1 MAWYAYCIGEKQAF
15 PELARHRKP
24 VPLESVFGVS
34 GNQVFL
40 YPASDLAVVVSE
52 HNPQETLNQKSGVD
66 HARVIADCFQHST
79 VLPFRFGTIF
89 SDDES
94 LRKSIRSNQRQ
105 FLGNIDKLRGK
116 TEMHLKIFVDDCCAP
131 RDRTPPGGEGVGR
144 EYLSNLRESAS
155 RARERQTRA
164 RAVSFQ
170 MHRLF
175 LPLDEEVSCRLMD
188 NGKMMLDIAHL
199 IDRKCVE
206 RYHNKF
212 VTTSAMMRDCQ
223 MQLSGPWPPYH
234 FVHRL
239 TRTMHSPAQRRRCS
253 CSVSFGRG
261 HGVAFWNRRQCWY
274 KARQFFAHQ
283 MSSSP
288 RLELSFFQRRSS

>member
-15 PELARHRKP
+15 PALARHRKP
-24 VPLESVFGVS
+24 VAMETVFGVS

-40 YPASDLAVVVSE
+40 YPASDLAVIVSE
-52 HNPQETLNQKSGVD
+52 HNPRETLNQRSGVD

-79 VLPFRFGTIF
+79 VLPFRFGTVF
-89 SDDES
+89 NDDES

-105 FLGNIDKLRGK
+105 FLGNIDKLRGR
-116 TEMHLKIFVDDCCAP
+116 TEMHLKIFVDDCCRREIEKHLTA
-131 RDRTPPGGEGVGR
+131 EGVGR
-144 EYLSNLRESAS
+144 EYLSNLRENAS

-175 LPLDEEVSCRLMD
+175 IPLDEEVSCRLME

-199 IDRKCVE
+199 IDRKSVE
-206 RYHNKF
+206 RYQNKF
-212 VTTSAMMRDCQ
+212 VTTSAVMRECQ

-239 TRTMHSPAQRRRCS
+239 TRPSYAASQPAASPAAAEAPA
-253 CSVSFGRG
+253 VPMMEP
-261 HGVAFWNRRQCWY
+261 AP
-274 KARQFFAHQ
+274 ALA
-283 MSSSP
+283 
-288 RLELSFFQRRSS
+288 

>member
-24 VPLESVFGVS
+24 VPLESVHGVS

-40 YPASDLAVVVSE
+40 YPASDLAVIVSE
-52 HNPQETLNQKSGVD
+52 HNPADALNQKSGVD
-66 HARVIADCFQHST
+66 HARVIADCFKHST
-79 VLPFRFGTIF
+79 VLPFRFGTVF
-89 SDDES
+89 NDDES

-105 FLGNIDKLRGK
+105 FIGNIEKLRGK
-116 TEMHLKIFVDDCCAP
+116 TEMHLKILVDDCCCGRELAHISA
-131 RDRTPPGGEGVGR
+131 DKVGR
-144 EYLSNLRESAS
+144 GYLTNLRETAT
-155 RARERQTRA
+155 RQRERQTRA

-175 LPLDEEVSCRLMD
+175 MPLDEEVSCRLTD
-188 NGKMMLDIAHL
+188 TGKMLLDISHL

-206 RYHNKF
+206 RYQNKF
-212 VTTSAMMRDCQ
+212 TSTSAIMKDCQ

-239 TRTMHSPAQRRRCS
+239 TRGAHVPSQPQEPLSTPSPAAQPLAAM
-253 CSVSFGRG
+253 V
-261 HGVAFWNRRQCWY
+261 
-274 KARQFFAHQ
+274 
-283 MSSSP
+283 
-288 RLELSFFQRRSS
+288 

>member
-1 MAWYAYCIGEKQAF
+1 MAWYAYCISEKQAF
-15 PELARHRKP
+15 PALARHRKP
-24 VPLESVFGVS
+24 VPLETVLGVS

-40 YPASDLAVVVSE
+40 YPASDLAVIVSE
-52 HNPQETLNQKSGVD
+52 HNPQEALNQKSGVD
-66 HARVIADCFQHST
+66 HARVIADCFRHST
-79 VLPFRFGTIF
+79 VLPFRFGTVF
-89 SDDES
+89 HDDET

-116 TEMHLKIFVDDCCAP
+116 TEMHLKIFVDDCCGREIEKHLAS
-131 RDRTPPGGEGVGR
+131 ESVGR
-144 EYLSNLRESAS
+144 AYLSNLRENAS

-188 NGKMMLDIAHL
+188 NGKMLLDIAHL

-212 VTTSAMMRDCQ
+212 ASTSAIMRECQ

-234 FVHRL
+234 FVHKL
-239 TRTMHSPAQRRRCS
+239 TRPVHAQTPVAATAAAPA
-253 CSVSFGRG
+253 SVPAEAP
-261 HGVAFWNRRQCWY
+261 VMTLMEPAPAFV
-274 KARQFFAHQ
+274 
-283 MSSSP
+283 
-288 RLELSFFQRRSS
+288 

>member
-24 VPLESVFGVS
+24 IPLTSIHGVS

-52 HNPQETLNQKSGVD
+52 HNPTETLNQKSGVD

-79 VLPFRFGTIF
+79 VLPFRFGTVF
-89 SDDES
+89 NDDEA

-116 TEMHLKIFVDDCCAP
+116 TEMHLKIHVDDCCLHHAAHP
-131 RDRTPPGGEGVGR
+131 EAADHAGR
-144 EYLSNLRESAS
+144 EYLTNLRENAA
-155 RARERQTRA
+155 RQRERQTRA
-164 RAVSFQ
+164 RAVAFQ

-175 LPLDEEVSCRLMD
+175 APQDEEISCRLTE
-188 NGKMMLDIAHL
+188 NGKMVLDVAHL
-199 IDRKCVE
+199 IDRKYVE
-206 RYHNKF
+206 RYQNKF
-212 VTTSAMMRDCQ
+212 HSTSAMMRDCH

-239 TRTMHSPAQRRRCS
+239 TRPHVHPAQ
-253 CSVSFGRG
+253 
-261 HGVAFWNRRQCWY
+261 A
-274 KARQFFAHQ
+274 AA
-283 MSSSP
+283 SP
-288 RLELSFFQRRSS
+288 EQPQPAVTMPAMA

>member
-1 MAWYAYCIGEKQAF
+1 MECLAMAWYAYCIGEKQAF

-24 VPLESVFGVS
+24 VPMASVLGVS

-52 HNPQETLNQKSGVD
+52 HNPNEALNQRSGVD

-89 SDDES
+89 NDDEL

-105 FLGNIDKLRGK
+105 FLGNIEKLRGK
-116 TEMHLKIFVDDCCAP
+116 AEMHLKIFVDDCCSKEIEKHLAAS
-131 RDRTPPGGEGVGR
+131 GAGSG
-144 EYLSNLRESAS
+144 YLSNLRETAV

-170 MHRLF
+170 MHRMF
-175 LPLDEEVSCRLMD
+175 MPLDEDVSCRLTE
-188 NGKMMLDIAHL
+188 NGKMVLDIAHL
-199 IDRKCVE
+199 IERKHVE
-206 RYHNKF
+206 RYQNKF
-212 VTTSAMMRDCQ
+212 ATTSATMRECH

-239 TRTMHSPAQRRRCS
+239 TRNGHAHPQPAA
-253 CSVSFGRG
+253 VHIPGPA
-261 HGVAFWNRRQCWY
+261 VAP
-274 KARQFFAHQ
+274 AAPVIGAAPA
-283 MSSSP
+283 MA
-288 RLELSFFQRRSS
+288 

>member
-24 VPLESVFGVS
+24 VPMESVLGVS

-40 YPASDLAVVVSE
+40 YPASDLAVIVSE
-52 HNPQETLNQKSGVD
+52 HNPAETLNQKSGVD

-79 VLPFRFGTIF
+79 VLPFRFGTVF
-89 SDDES
+89 TDDDS

-116 TEMHLKIFVDDCCAP
+116 TEMHLKIVVDDCCGREIERQAP
-131 RDRTPPGGEGVGR
+131 IETVGR
-144 EYLSNLRESAS
+144 EYLTNLRENAA
-155 RARERQTRA
+155 RTRERQTRA

-175 LPLDEEVSCRLMD
+175 MPLDEEVSCRLTES
-188 NGKMMLDIAHL
+188 GKMVLDIAHL
-199 IDRKCVE
+199 IDRKFVE
-206 RYHNKF
+206 RYQNKF
-212 VTTSAMMRDCQ
+212 TTTCTMMRECQ
-223 MQLSGPWPPYH
+223 MQISGPWPPYH

-239 TRTMHSPAQRRRCS
+239 TRGSHAQTAVVAPSPAQA
-253 CSVSFGRG
+253 SVAQPVI
-261 HGVAFWNRRQCWY
+261 HLPDPIPVLA
-274 KARQFFAHQ
+274 
-283 MSSSP
+283 
-288 RLELSFFQRRSS
+288 

>member
-1 MAWYAYCIGEKQAF
+1 M
-15 PELARHRKP
+15 
-24 VPLESVFGVS
+24 ESVLGVS

-40 YPASDLAVVVSE
+40 YPASDLAVIVSE
-52 HNPQETLNQKSGVD
+52 HNPQESLNQKSGVD

-79 VLPFRFGTIF
+79 ILPFRFGTVF

-105 FLGNIDKLRGK
+105 FLGHIDKLRGK
-116 TEMHLKIFVDDCCAP
+116 TEMHLKIFVDDCCA
-131 RDRTPPGGEGVGR
+131 REIEHHLGGEGVGR

-175 LPLDEEVSCRLMD
+175 QPLDEEVSCRLLD
-188 NGKMMLDIAHL
+188 NGKIMLDIAHL

-212 VTTSAMMRDCQ
+212 VTTSAMLRECQ
-223 MQLSGPWPPYH
+223 MQISGPWPPYH

-239 TRTMHSPAQRRRCS
+239 TRASHTPSQPASVPALVAVETPAIPILEPSPVLA
-253 CSVSFGRG
+253 
-261 HGVAFWNRRQCWY
+261 
-274 KARQFFAHQ
+274 
-283 MSSSP
+283 
-288 RLELSFFQRRSS
+288 

>member
-15 PELARHRKP
+15 PELLRHRKP
-24 VPLESVFGVS
+24 VPLEFLHGVS

-40 YPASDLAVVVSE
+40 YPASEFAVIVSE
-52 HNPQETLNQKSGVD
+52 HNPEEAFDQKAGVE

-79 VLPFRFGTIF
+79 ILPFRFGTVF
-89 SDDES
+89 HGDEA
-94 LRKSIRSNQRQ
+94 LRKSVRSNQKQ
-105 FLGNIDKLRGK
+105 FQSNIDKVRGK
-116 TEMHLKIFVDDCCAP
+116 TEMHLKILVDDCCGPAIERQKHADTSWHMHTDAAG
-131 RDRTPPGGEGVGR
+131 RD
-144 EYLSNLRESAS
+144 YLAHLRENAT

-175 LPLDEEVSCRLMD
+175 QPLDEEVCCRLAEK
-188 NGKMMLDIAHL
+188 GKILLDIAHL

-206 RYHNKF
+206 RYQNKF
-212 VTTSAMMRDCQ
+212 ATTNAGTPNCH

-239 TRTMHSPAQRRRCS
+239 TRATHAHAQQAPESAGLQEPDTAPASPLLEP
-253 CSVSFGRG
+253 
-261 HGVAFWNRRQCWY
+261 VA
-274 KARQFFAHQ
+274 AIA
-283 MSSSP
+283 
-288 RLELSFFQRRSS
+288 

>member
-24 VPLESVFGVS
+24 VPLESVHGVS

-40 YPASDLAVVVSE
+40 YPASDLAVIVSE
-52 HNPQETLNQKSGVD
+52 HNPSESLNQKSGVD
-66 HARVIADCFQHST
+66 HARVIADCFKHST

-89 SDDES
+89 NDDES

-116 TEMHLKIFVDDCCAP
+116 TEMHLKIFVDDCCGRELAQLSS
-131 RDRTPPGGEGVGR
+131 DKVGR
-144 EYLSNLRESAS
+144 GYLTNLRETAT
-155 RARERQTRA
+155 RQRERQTRA

-175 LPLDEEVSCRLMD
+175 APLDEEVSCRLTET
-188 NGKMMLDIAHL
+188 GKMVLDIAHL
-199 IDRKCVE
+199 IDRKYVE
-206 RYHNKF
+206 RYQNKF
-212 VTTSAMMRDCQ
+212 TTTCAMMRDCQ

-239 TRTMHSPAQRRRCS
+239 TRGAHIPAHSPVEPVTTA
-253 CSVSFGRG
+253 
-261 HGVAFWNRRQCWY
+261 VASAPQQVV
-274 KARQFFAHQ
+274 AMA
-283 MSSSP
+283 
-288 RLELSFFQRRSS
+288 

>member
-15 PELARHRKP
+15 PALARHRKP
-24 VPLESVFGVS
+24 VALESVFGVS

-40 YPASDLAVVVSE
+40 YPASDLAIVVSE
-52 HNPQETLNQKSGVD
+52 HNPQESFNQRSGVD
-66 HARVIADCFQHST
+66 HARVISDCFQHST
-79 VLPFRFGTIF
+79 VLPFRFGTVF
-89 SDDES
+89 NDDES

-105 FLGNIDKLRGK
+105 FQGNIDKLRGK
-116 TEMHLKIFVDDCCAP
+116 TEMHLKIFVDDCCG
-131 RDRTPPGGEGVGR
+131 REIEKRFGGEGVGR
-144 EYLSNLRESAS
+144 EYLSNLRENAS

-175 LPLDEEVSCRLMD
+175 MPLDEEVSCRLMD
-188 NGKMMLDIAHL
+188 NGKMMLDVAHL

-206 RYHNKF
+206 RYQNKF
-212 VTTSAMMRDCQ
+212 ATTSALMRECQ

-239 TRTMHSPAQRRRCS
+239 TRPLHATTQQTPAPIAAP
-253 CSVSFGRG
+253 V
-261 HGVAFWNRRQCWY
+261 VP
-274 KARQFFAHQ
+274 
-283 MSSSP
+283 M
-288 RLELSFFQRRSS
+288 LEPAPALA

>member
-24 VPLESVFGVS
+24 VPMESVHGVS

-40 YPASDLAVVVSE
+40 YPASDLAVIVSE
-52 HNPQETLNQKSGVD
+52 HNPLEALNQKAGVD
-66 HARVIADCFQHST
+66 HARVIADCFQNST
-79 VLPFRFGTIF
+79 VLPFRFGTVF
-89 SDDES
+89 NDDDS
-94 LRKSIRSNQRQ
+94 LRKSVRSNQRQ

-131 RDRTPPGGEGVGR
+131 DYERHLPSESVGR
-144 EYLSNLRESAS
+144 EYLTNLRETAA
-155 RARERQTRA
+155 RTRERQTRA

-170 MHRLF
+170 MHKLF
-175 LPLDEEVSCRLMD
+175 MPLDEEVSCRLTES
-188 NGKMMLDIAHL
+188 GKMVLDIAHL
-199 IDRKCVE
+199 IDRKYVE

-212 VTTSAMMRDCQ
+212 ASTSALLRECQ

-239 TRTMHSPAQRRRCS
+239 TRSAHPQAQAAPAP
-253 CSVSFGRG
+253 
-261 HGVAFWNRRQCWY
+261 A
-274 KARQFFAHQ
+274 A
-283 MSSSP
+283 P
-288 RLELSFFQRRSS
+288 PPIRSLDQAAVMA

>member
-24 VPLESVFGVS
+24 VPMESVLGVS

-40 YPASDLAVVVSE
+40 YPASDLAVIVSE
-52 HNPQETLNQKSGVD
+52 HNPQEALNQKSGVD

-89 SDDES
+89 NDDEA
-94 LRKSIRSNQRQ
+94 LRKSVRSNQRQ

-116 TEMHLKIFVDDCCAP
+116 TEMHLKIFVDDCCAKEI
-131 RDRTPPGGEGVGR
+131 DRHFAPAESVGR
-144 EYLSNLRESAS
+144 EYLSNLRENAA
-155 RARERQTRA
+155 RTRERQTRA

-175 LPLDEEVSCRLMD
+175 VPLDEEVSCRLTES
-188 NGKMMLDIAHL
+188 GKMVLDIAHL

-206 RYHNKF
+206 RYQNKF
-212 VTTSAMMRDCQ
+212 SSTSAMMKECQ

-239 TRTMHSPAQRRRCS
+239 TRGAHAPAAAAAAEKAP
-253 CSVSFGRG
+253 
-261 HGVAFWNRRQCWY
+261 VAPALQP
-274 KARQFFAHQ
+274 AMA
-283 MSSSP
+283 
-288 RLELSFFQRRSS
+288 